1 MRISDWSS
9 DVCSSDLIGIKAFL
23 LQALDLSVALD
34 AVIELPDHSC
44 RNGICRAVERRA
56 DRGRHDEQVNA
67 VARQIA
73 QCRRPDKRKIEI
85 GTGLDDVATNCI
97 GKAVASVRQIER
109 QCLRA
114 SEKAAATKCRV

>member
-85 GTGLDDVATNCI
+85 GTGLDAVETQCI

-109 QCLRA
+109 QDRKSTRLN
-114 SEKAAATKCRV
+114 SSH